1 LANRAIIGH
10 ILHRNP
16 KMAVLWGFPLLTNVS
31 RREKEP
37 DMGLFFLRYQTPTF
51 QVLTGQPMD
60 NRDERYIWEKRENV
74 CYDIRREKRG

>member
-1 LANRAIIGH
+1 
-10 ILHRNP
+10 
-16 KMAVLWGFPLLTNVS
+16 
-31 RREKEP
+31 
-37 DMGLFFLRYQTPTF
+37 MGLFFLRYQTPTF